1 MWHVETDYF
10 SLAVF
15 LIMVIKNRLQR
26 KERKDFQSDVFYL
39 VLIISIVTNVVDIFA
54 SLSMNYANNWWVY
67 QITMTLYVASMPLL
81 AAVWMC
87 YAYVLIC
94 DKDVPVRRIMR
105 NVSIILIPYAVYA
118 VSALSNPFTGLY
130 FRLSSEIE
138 YARGPLFMPVGV
150 GSIMAY
156 SAAGLIMVI
165 ASRKKIQPKIN
176 VVLLMTFFVTTA
188 CVIWIQL
195 ANPGWLIINA
205 SYALVYIWC
214 DITVEDRRR
223 RELYDE
229 ISGKNEELE
238 NIAAELKKTADE
250 AERAN
255 HAKTD
260 FLRRMS
266 HDIRTPLNG
275 IIGLLKIDET
285 HRDDTELVWANHRK
299 IQISADHLLSLI
311 NDMLQMSKLEDG
323 KVVFAHEPVDLGKLA
338 VDIITI
344 VEQRAAESGISLVY
358 DQQESELKCRYAYGS
373 PLHLRQLFLNIYSN
387 CIKYNHVGGSVTTKF
402 KCVGFTEDVVTYQWT
417 ISDTGIGMSE
427 DFIKHIF
434 EPFAQERS
442 DARSV
447 YQGTGLGMAIVK
459 SLVDNMGGTIQVES
473 VVGEGS
479 KFVITIPFEVADQ
492 QELATKTEQETAD
505 ICGMRLLLAE
515 DNELNSEIAEMLLTD
530 AGANVTIVRDGQ
542 QAVNEFSEKPAGTY
556 DAILMDIMMPNM
568 DGITATRSIRA
579 LQREDAGRIPIIAMT
594 ANAFDDD
601 AKDCFEAGMNAHLSK
616 PLQIDTMMAVISQ
629 YSTNDKKIKEINNG

>member
-15 LIMVIKNRLQR
+15 LIMVIKNRLLR

-39 VLIISIVTNVVDIFA
+39 VLIISIITNIVDILA
-54 SLSMNYANNWWVY
+54 SLSMNFANNWWVY

-87 YAYVLIC
+87 YAYVLIYG
-94 DKDVPVRRIMR
+94 KELPVKRIMR
-105 NVSIILIPYAVYA
+105 NVAFILIPYAAYA
-118 VSALSNPFTGLY
+118 LSALSNPFTGLY
-130 FRLSSEIE
+130 FGLSPEIE
-138 YARGPLFMPVGV
+138 YSRGPLFMPVGV

-165 ASRKKIQPKIN
+165 ARRKKIQPRIN
-176 VVLLMTFFVTTA
+176 VLLLMTFFVTTA
-188 CVIWIQL
+188 CFIWIQL

-214 DITVEDRRR
+214 DITVEDQRR

-229 ISGKNEELE
+229 ISRKNAELE
-238 NIAAELKKTADE
+238 EIAIELKKTADE

-285 HRDDTELVWANHRK
+285 HKDDMELIWANHQK
-299 IQISADHLLSLI
+299 IQLSADHLLSLI

-338 VDIITI
+338 VEIITI
-344 VEQRAAESGISLVY
+344 VEQRAAESGISLIY
-358 DQQESELKCRYAYGS
+358 DQQEAELKCRFVYGS

-387 CIKYNHVGGSVTTKF
+387 CIKYNHVGGTVITNFQFIGISENK
-402 KCVGFTEDVVTYQWT
+402 VTYRWT
-417 ISDTGIGMSE
+417 ITDNGIGMSTE
-427 DFIKHIF
+427 FIEHIF

-447 YQGTGLGMAIVK
+447 YHGTGLGMAIVK
-459 SLVDNMGGTIQVES
+459 SLVDNMGGTIKVES

-479 KFVITIPFEVADQ
+479 KFIITIPFEMADQ
-492 QELATKTEQETAD
+492 QEVTTISEKKPAD
-505 ICGMRLLLAE
+505 IRGMRLLLAE

-530 AGANVTIVRDGQ
+530 AGAQVTIVRDGQ
-542 QAVNEFSEKPAGTY
+542 QAVNAFAEHPAGTY

-568 DGITATRSIRA
+568 DGITASRTIRA
-579 LQREDAGRIPIIAMT
+579 LGREDAGSIPIIAMT

-616 PLQIDTMMAVISQ
+616 PLQIDTMLAAISQ
-629 YSTNDKKIKEINNG
+629 FSIRNKSN